1 MPMSN
6 HNYPRR
12 LLDDAIDRAVHEM
25 MQAEP
30 RPGFRGRVLGKLKE
44 PAGARRSWV
53 PRLLVPAGVV
63 MALIIA
69 GWLRPAPPVL
79 APSPDAVAQRA
90 PETAP
95 PVATEK
101 LTPENPKPSVAPREA
116 RRQPAARDVSVP
128 FSFGPRTG
136 RATATS
142 VSNPAGGTVDAPEPP
157 ASPVTVDPAVRQIA
171 PLIQPPPIPLR
182 PIELKDIILMI
193 PPRILP

>member
-1 MPMSN
+1 MSN

-30 RPGFRGRVLGKLKE
+30 RPGFRRRVLGKLKE
-44 PAGARRSWV
+44 PAARRSWV
-53 PRLLVPAGVV
+53 PTLLVPAAALVAV
-63 MALIIA
+63 LMMAI
-69 GWLRPAPPVL
+69 WMRPAPTAPA

-90 PETAP
+90 PQAES
-95 PVATEK
+95 PVAPEK
-101 LTPENPKPSVAPREA
+101 PAPETRTPSVAPREA
-116 RRQPAARDVSVP
+116 RRRPPVRHESVP
-128 FSFGPRTG
+128 FTFGPPTG

-142 VSNPAGGTVDAPEPP
+142 VSKPAAGTVDVPEPQAP
-157 ASPVTVDPAVRQIA
+157 PVTVDPSLRQIA

>member
-1 MPMSN
+1 MSN

-30 RPGFRGRVLGKLKE
+30 RPGFRRRVLGKLKE

-53 PRLLVPAGVV
+53 PTLLVPAGVL
-63 MALIIA
+63 MAALIMA
-69 GWLRPAPPVL
+69 SLLRPAPTVL

-90 PETAP
+90 PQVEPPLAAETPA
-95 PVATEK
+95 AQTQ
-101 LTPENPKPSVAPREA
+101 TPSVAPREA
-116 RRQPAARDVSVP
+116 RRQPPARHRSVP
-128 FSFGPRTG
+128 FTFGPSTG

-142 VSNPAGGTVDAPEPP
+142 VSKPAAGNVDVPESQ
-157 ASPVTVDPAVRQIA
+157 ASPVTVDPSLRQIA
-171 PLIQPPPIPLR
+171 PLIQPAPIPLR
-182 PIELKDIILMI
+182 PIELKDIMLMI